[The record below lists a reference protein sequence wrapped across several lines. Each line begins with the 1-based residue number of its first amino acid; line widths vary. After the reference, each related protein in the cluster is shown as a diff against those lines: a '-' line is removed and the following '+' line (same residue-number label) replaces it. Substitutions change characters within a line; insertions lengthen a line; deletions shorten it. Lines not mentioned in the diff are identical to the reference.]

1 MNRRAFLRA
10 ATALPLSQAIGG
22 TLATFGN
29 ASVALAA
36 APASA
41 NYNRVLVLVE
51 LKGGNDGLNTLVPY
65 ADPAYYA
72 LRPKIA
78 VKRDSVV
85 QLTDGAGL
93 HPSLEPLAAVW
104 RDRQLAVLQGVGYPE
119 PNLSHFRSIE
129 IWDTASKSTEYLQE
143 GWLTRAF
150 AAQPPPRTFAADGVI
165 IGSGDLGPLAGGGTR
180 AIALVN
186 TEQFL
191 RRAKL
196 AQPAPITGNPALAH
210 VLKVEADVV
219 QAAAHLDA
227 RHPFRTEFPSGNFG
241 NAIHTAAQVI
251 ANPSGVAV
259 IRVTLTGFDTHVNQ
273 SATQARL
280 LKDVAEGLVALRGAL
295 VELGKWN
302 ESVVLTY
309 AEFGRRPKENVSG
322 GTDHGTANVHFALGG
337 RVAGGM
343 YGAAPDLGRLS
354 NDGNPAYA
362 LDFRAAYATVL
373 DQWWGVDSRAA
384 LGSRFT
390 PVPFLK
396 T

>member
-1 MNRRAFLRA
+1 MNRRHFLRSA
-10 ATALPLSQAIGG
+10 VALPLAHAAGG

-72 LRPKIA
+72 LRPKIGI
-78 VKRDSVV
+78 KRDDVV
-85 QLTDGAGL
+85 QLTDRAGL
-93 HPSLEPLAAVW
+93 HPSLEPLAALW

-129 IWDTASKSTEYLQE
+129 IWDTASRSTEYLQD

-150 AAQPPPRTFAADGVI
+150 AAQPTPRAFAADGVI

-196 AQPAPITGNPALAH
+196 AQPAPINGNPALAH
-210 VLKVEADVV
+210 VLKVEADIV
-219 QAAAHLDA
+219 QAAAHLDS
-227 RHPFRTEFPSGNFG
+227 RYRFSTEFPSGNFG
-241 NAIHTAAQVI
+241 SAIHTASQVI

-259 IRVTLTGFDTHVNQ
+259 VRVTLTGFDTHANQ
-273 SATQARL
+273 SVTQARL
-280 LKDVAEGLVALRGAL
+280 LKDVAAGLVALRSAL

-302 ESVVLTY
+302 ETVVLTY
-309 AEFGRRPKENVSG
+309 AEFGRRPKENISG

-343 YGAAPDLGRLS
+343 YGAAPDLGRLTA
-354 NDGNPAYA
+354 DGNPGYA
-362 LDFRAAYATVL
+362 LDFRGAYATVL
-373 DQWWGVDSRAA
+373 DQWWGVDSQAA
-384 LGSRFT
+384 LAGRFA

-396 T
+396 S